1 MNSTLGGEDMISTE
15 LNRRVYRVLIGV
27 AIISTLFLLAGCG
40 KNKIFVGRYKEL
52 DDSWEKRYLEI
63 NEDNT
68 ARLFDSYDTMTG
80 EWKVVKDKK
89 SLEMTLSEYG
99 TEVFNAE
106 FLDGNTDIIKV
117 TGGYYGSS
125 EAYYVRES
133 SDTYNKVNWD
143 NVSDYLDSITIS
155 TEEETITEE
164 YEDGTSTTYKDKTSD
179 IVIPGDTAFEITT
192 HEETTTYEEAKSF
205 FN

>member
-1 MNSTLGGEDMISTE
+1 MINIVWKRRA
-15 LNRRVYRVLIGV
+15 NRILIGV
-27 AIISTLFLLAGCG
+27 TLFSALLLTGCG

-63 NEDNT
+63 NDDNT

-80 EWKVVKDKK
+80 EWKVVEDKK
-89 SLEMTLSEYG
+89 SVEMTLSEYG

-133 SDTYNKVNWD
+133 SETYSKVNWD
-143 NVSDYLDSITIS
+143 DVSDFLDSITIV
-155 TEEETITEE
+155 TEEQIITEKN
-164 YEDGTSTTYKDKTSD
+164 DGETTTHKDKTSD
-179 IVIPGDTAFEITT
+179 IVIPGNAAFEITT
-192 HEETTTYEEAKSF
+192 HEETTTYEEAAAF